1 MHPVLYCI
9 TTTTCFSLA
18 TIEVALKKISGLQ
31 VYIVERSVELATP
44 SKPSPSIPSRMQTQQ
59 EGGGERYAWVVLIA
73 FGA

>member
-18 TIEVALKKISGLQ
+18 TIEVSLKKIRFAS
-31 VYIVERSVELATP
+31 VERSVELATP

-59 EGGGERYAWVVLIA
+59 EGGGERYAWVVLLA